1 MRHNVQI
8 NICVTERKRKTSI
21 YIIRLAFGEEGGR
34 ISTYPDAKESA
45 CQTAQQDAPDA
56 AVFSKQGLEKWVK
69 PWQGDSYE
77 TSLYQTITHLGVTP
91 KSLPFWQKRFFSVNY
106 TVKSNNDTLILW
118 ERFARQTE
126 GQDKKTWLVRNRR
139 HEKYKKCR
147 QYKYA
152 VEGEHIFQARFKN
165 YG

>member
-1 MRHNVQI
+1 MR
-8 NICVTERKRKTSI
+8 
-21 YIIRLAFGEEGGR
+21 
-34 ISTYPDAKESA
+34 
-45 CQTAQQDAPDA
+45 
-56 AVFSKQGLEKWVK
+56 
-69 PWQGDSYE
+69 
-77 TSLYQTITHLGVTP
+77 
-91 KSLPFWQKRFFSVNY
+91 
-106 TVKSNNDTLILW
+106 
-118 ERFARQTE
+118 RFARQTE

>member
-1 MRHNVQI
+1 MRHNVQK

-77 TSLYQTITHLGVTP
+77 TSLSNHNALRYDSEVTSVLT
-91 KSLPFWQKRFFSVNY
+91 KTFFFSVNY
-106 TVKSNNDTLILW
+106 TVKSNNDTLIL
-118 ERFARQTE
+118 
-126 GQDKKTWLVRNRR
+126 
-139 HEKYKKCR
+139 
-147 QYKYA
+147 
-152 VEGEHIFQARFKN
+152 
-165 YG
+165 